1 MGLNEQSSD
10 EELLRKELNRITAIL
25 RDLRKSGTKLNESN
39 LKAIQGMAKTADQWG
54 KALTLEKGIA

>member
-1 MGLNEQSSD
+1 MGLNDQSSE
-10 EELLRKELNRITAIL
+10 EELLRKEINRITAIL

-54 KALTLEKGIA
+54 KTLTIKRKK